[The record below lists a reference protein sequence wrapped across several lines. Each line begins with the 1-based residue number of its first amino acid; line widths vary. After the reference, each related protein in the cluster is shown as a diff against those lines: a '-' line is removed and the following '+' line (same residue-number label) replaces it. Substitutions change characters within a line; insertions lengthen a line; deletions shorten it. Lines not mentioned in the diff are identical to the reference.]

1 MYLNP
6 PPPSNFVSRGI
17 KLPIFTI
24 LWTYLNTG
32 LWNNFLL
39 NGKRNPDFLTQ
50 DNSWVLSGKK
60 KLKINT
66 IKVLDDI
73 INRYID
79 LRI

>member
-1 MYLNP
+1 MSKKDSTLLKKGQTWYVSKP

-50 DNSWVLSGKK
+50 DNS
-60 KLKINT
+60 
-66 IKVLDDI
+66 
-73 INRYID
+73 
-79 LRI
+79 